1 LAAGERQARYGAKI
15 EGFVTAVTIP
25 DDTLREGLRIDRG
38 LSARLERQRWRRTM
52 NPKETN
58 VTPETMSTEQKS
70 KDRELSGDELR
81 DVSGGATPPGVPI
94 PYPNVSSRDP
104 LKK

>member
-1 LAAGERQARYGAKI
+1 
-15 EGFVTAVTIP
+15 
-25 DDTLREGLRIDRG
+25 
-38 LSARLERQRWRRTM
+38 M

-94 PYPNVSSRDP
+94 PYPNVSSRDT